1 MKKLTALLLTLIM
14 MLSNVAT
21 FAQST
26 PKVNMFGWEIPEET
40 IKFTVYR
47 GSASPDDYAKY
58 SEKMRAYLLENFNVD
73 ITLQVFENSAT
84 ERLNLMLAANDYPDV
99 IVASVL
105 DSKKWL
111 DQKRAVDI
119 TDYISN
125 GNVPNLVERY
135 GQYLPRLYSDDG
147 RIYQLGRSWGM
158 SMWADNAPQ
167 VRYDWY
173 LEAGSPDVSTPEAY
187 YEAVK
192 KMVQAHPA
200 NAAGD
205 KTYAFGGYTDAS
217 NSVMSTWL
225 SMWGIKKFWKYDDSN
240 NMTYWTFT
248 DEAID
253 MVKFLNKVNQEGL
266 LDPDI
271 FSMTGEEFGDR
282 VTNERYAAFVGNWWI
297 CGTYGHEKWVN
308 REDFKPNMRFYH
320 VNVAPQGITP
330 TYNAKNT
337 NGSRVIIT
345 NKATDVAGIMKW
357 FDFENTEM
365 GTRLMGYGIPNEEG
379 SVWNVNEDGTW
390 EWIET
395 QKAIITTDTA
405 NFNWEAMR
413 LLGGQ
418 AYFLVTAGVEPM
430 SDGSYY
436 WYDQT
441 NTDDWKKQ
449 KDANLAGTYYDSGAF
464 DAIVLPPD
472 SLLPA
477 IKISCEDIAITALA
491 NAIYSDSEEEA
502 VSIIEDAR
510 EALIGAGIEELT
522 DYYTTQYKSI
532 LEKWNAAH

>member
-1 MKKLTALLLTLIM
+1 MKKLTALLLILIM